1 MSKTL
6 QVGQTLYW
14 YGSFSGRGND
24 YSIREQIIE
33 KVGKKY
39 ITTPNFTIEMS
50 TMRNKSNYRSFQF
63 YTDKQVIVD
72 ELKFAALYK
81 EIKDAFGSY
90 DGSKYTLSQL
100 QRISEIINEKQ

>member
-6 QVGQTLYW
+6 QVGQKLYW

-39 ITTPNFTIEMS
+39 ITTPNFTIDMS

-72 ELKFAALYK
+72 ELKAAALYK
-81 EIKDAFGSY
+81 EIRKAFDVFGAE
-90 DGSKYTLSQL
+90 KYTLSQL
-100 QRISEIINEKQ
+100 QRISEIINEQK